1 MVLRRLNL
9 LKRENYSCFIDSP
22 FVSLSFSARATTM
35 NASHS
40 RLNPF
45 FLMLEPEVVISAME
59 SSTALR
65 GLRQRICR
73 PLDKPLIPKTHTIN
87 RIALRDFDAMI
98 DEEEFMDSGTG
109 AYVHA
114 QPALQLAVH

>member
-1 MVLRRLNL
+1 M
-9 LKRENYSCFIDSP
+9 
-22 FVSLSFSARATTM
+22 T
-35 NASHS
+35 ASHS

-45 FLMLEPEVVISAME
+45 FLMLDPEVVISAME

-65 GLRQRICR
+65 GLRHRVCR
-73 PLDKPLIPKTHTIN
+73 PLDKPLIPKTHTID

-98 DEEEFMDSGTG
+98 DEEEFMDSGIE
-109 AYVHA
+109 AYVEA

>member
-9 LKRENYSCFIDSP
+9 LKRENYSCFTDNP
-22 FVSLSFSARATTM
+22 FVSQPFFSRSLAMT
-35 NASHS
+35 ASHS

-45 FLMLEPEVVISAME
+45 FLMLDPEVVISAME

-73 PLDKPLIPKTHTIN
+73 PLDKPLIPKTHTID
-87 RIALRDFDAMI
+87 RIALREFDAVI
-98 DEEEFMDSGTG
+98 DNEEFMDSGID
-109 AYVHA
+109 AYVEA